1 MPEVGRDGTEHGET
15 TMPTV
20 LLTGA
25 SRGIGRELLNQYK
38 QDGWTVI
45 AACRDPGGVGDIG
58 ADQVL
63 PLDVTSEESILA
75 LKDAVGGK
83 PIDVLWNNA
92 GVYLDKGMSLAETGF
107 AVWSESFAVNT
118 IAPLRIANAF
128 AANVAASDKKTMAF
142 TSSRMGSIGDLGG
155 AANAYAY
162 RSSKTALNMAAAL
175 LANDLRDSGVK
186 TAVLHPGWVRTD
198 MGGPSA
204 DIDTVTSASGMKRVV
219 DNLTDAQSGGFFNY
233 DGKTWPW

>member
-1 MPEVGRDGTEHGET
+1 
-15 TMPTV
+15 MPTV

-25 SRGIGRELLNQYK
+25 SRGIGLELVNQYK

-45 AACRDPGGVGDIG
+45 AACRDPGVMADSG
-58 ADQVL
+58 ADRVL
-63 PLDVTSEESILA
+63 PLDVTAEASIRA
-75 LKDAVGGK
+75 LKDAVGET
-83 PIDVLWNNA
+83 PLDVLWNNA
-92 GVYLDKGMSLAETGF
+92 GVYLDKGMTLAETGF
-107 AVWSESFAVNT
+107 DVWSESFAVNT
-118 IAPLRIANAF
+118 IAPLRIANAL
-128 AANVAASDKKTMAF
+128 ADNVAASEKKTMAF

-175 LANDLRDSGVK
+175 LANDLRESGVK
-186 TAVLHPGWVRTD
+186 TVVLHPGWVRTD

-219 DNLTDAQSGGFFNY
+219 DSLTDEQSGGFFNY
-233 DGKTWPW
+233 DGKSWPW

>member
-1 MPEVGRDGTEHGET
+1 
-15 TMPTV
+15 MPTL

-38 QDGWTVI
+38 QDGWSVI
-45 AACRDPGGVGDIG
+45 AACRDPGAVGDIG

-63 PLDVTSEESILA
+63 PLEVTSEVSIKA
-75 LKDAVGGK
+75 LKKTLGDTPV
-83 PIDVLWNNA
+83 DVLWNNA
-92 GVYLDKGMSLAETGF
+92 GVYLDKGMNLSET
-107 AVWSESFAVNT
+107 AADLWSESFAVNT
-118 IAPLRIANAF
+118 IAPLRIAHAF
-128 AANVAASDKKTMAF
+128 AANVAGSGKKTMAF

-155 AANAYAY
+155 ASSAYAY
-162 RSSKTALNMAAAL
+162 RSSKTALNMAAAI
-175 LANDLRDSGVK
+175 LANDLRDRGVK
-186 TAVLHPGWVRTD
+186 TVVLHPGWVRTD

-204 DIDTVTSASGMKRVV
+204 DIDTATSAGGMKKVV

>member
-1 MPEVGRDGTEHGET
+1 MQ
-15 TMPTV
+15 TV

-45 AACRDPGGVGDIG
+45 AGCRDPDAVGDIG
-58 ADQVL
+58 ADRVL
-63 PLDVTSEESILA
+63 PLNVTSEQSILA
-75 LKDAVGGK
+75 LKDTLGDT

-107 AVWSESFAVNT
+107 DVWTESFAVNT

-128 AANVAASDKKTMAF
+128 ATNVSSSDKKTMAF
-142 TSSRMGSIGDLGG
+142 TSSRMGSIGDLGS
-155 AANAYAY
+155 AASAYAY

-186 TAVLHPGWVRTD
+186 TVVLHPGWVRTD

>member
-1 MPEVGRDGTEHGET
+1 
-15 TMPTV
+15 MPTV

-45 AACRDPGGVGDIG
+45 AGCRDPDAVGDIG
-58 ADQVL
+58 ADRVL
-63 PLDVTSEESILA
+63 PLNVTSEKSILA
-75 LKDAVGGK
+75 LKDTLGDT

-107 AVWSESFAVNT
+107 DVWTESFAVNT

-128 AANVAASDKKTMAF
+128 ATNVSSSDKKTMAF
-142 TSSRMGSIGDLGG
+142 TSSRMGSIGDLGS
-155 AANAYAY
+155 AASAYAY

-186 TAVLHPGWVRTD
+186 TVVLHPGWVRTD

>member
-1 MPEVGRDGTEHGET
+1 
-15 TMPTV
+15 MPTL

-38 QDGWTVI
+38 QDGWTVV
-45 AACRDPGGVGDIG
+45 AACRDPGAVGDIG

-63 PLDVTSEESILA
+63 PLDVTSEDSIQA
-75 LKDAVGGK
+75 LKGAVGDM
-83 PIDVLWNNA
+83 PVDVLWNNA
-92 GVYLDKGMSLAETGF
+92 GVYLDKGMDLAGTGF
-107 AVWSESFAVNT
+107 DIWSESFAVNT

-128 AANVAASDKKTMAF
+128 AANVAASTKKTMAF

-155 AANAYAY
+155 SANAYAY
-162 RSSKTALNMAAAL
+162 RTSKTALNMASAL
-175 LANDLRDSGVK
+175 LANDLRDQGVK
-186 TAVLHPGWVRTD
+186 TVVLHPGWVRTD

-219 DNLTDAQSGGFFNY
+219 DSLTDEQSGGFFNY

>member
-1 MPEVGRDGTEHGET
+1 
-15 TMPTV
+15 MPTL

-45 AACRDPGGVGDIG
+45 AAVRDPGAVGEIG

-63 PLDVTSEESILA
+63 PLDVSSEESIVE
-75 LKDAVGGK
+75 LKSMVGDT

-92 GVYLDKGMSLAETGF
+92 GVYLDKGRNLAETSF
-107 AVWSESFAVNT
+107 DIWSESFIVNT
-118 IAPLRIANAF
+118 IAPMRVANAF
-128 AANVAASDKKTMAF
+128 AANVSASEKKTMAF

-162 RSSKTALNMAAAL
+162 RSSKTALNMASAL
-175 LANDLRDSGVK
+175 LANDLREAGVK
-186 TAVLHPGWVRTD
+186 TVVLHPGWVRTD

-204 DIDTVTSASGMKRVV
+204 DIDTVTSASGMKKVV
-219 DNLTDAQSGGFFNY
+219 DGLTTEQSGGFLNY
-233 DGKTWPW
+233 DGGEWPW

>member
-1 MPEVGRDGTEHGET
+1 
-15 TMPTV
+15 MPTV

-38 QDGWTVI
+38 SDGWTVI
-45 AACRDPGGVGDIG
+45 AACRDPGAVGDIG
-58 ADQVL
+58 ADRVL
-63 PLDVTSEESILA
+63 PLDVTSEDSILA
-75 LKDAVGGK
+75 LKNALGDTAL
-83 PIDVLWNNA
+83 DVLWNNA
-92 GVYLDKGMSLAETGF
+92 GVYLDKGMTLGETGF
-107 AVWSESFAVNT
+107 DLWAESFAVNT
-118 IAPLRIANAF
+118 FAPLRMAHAF

-175 LANDLRDSGVK
+175 LANDLSADGVK
-186 TAVLHPGWVRTD
+186 TVMLHPGWVRTD

-204 DIDTVTSASGMKRVV
+204 DIDTVTSASGMKSVV
-219 DNLTDAQSGGFFNY
+219 DGLSDEQSGGFFNY
-233 DGKTWPW
+233 DGKAFPW

>member
-1 MPEVGRDGTEHGET
+1 
-15 TMPTV
+15 MPTL

-38 QDGWTVI
+38 QDGWIVV
-45 AACRDPGGVGDIG
+45 AACRDPGAVGDIG

-63 PLDVTSEESILA
+63 PLDVTSEDSIKA
-75 LKDAVGGK
+75 LKKALGDTPV
-83 PIDVLWNNA
+83 DVLWNNA

-107 AVWSESFAVNT
+107 DIWSETFTVNT
-118 IAPLRIANAF
+118 IAPLRIAHAF
-128 AANVAASDKKTMAF
+128 AANVAASGKKTMAF
-142 TSSRMGSIGDLGG
+142 TSSRMASIGDLGT

-175 LANDLRDSGVK
+175 LANQLRGDGVK
-186 TAVLHPGWVRTD
+186 TVVLHPGWVRTD

-204 DIDTVTSASGMKRVV
+204 DIDTATSAGGMKKVV
-219 DNLTDAQSGGFFNY
+219 DGLTDAQSGGFFNY
-233 DGKTWPW
+233 DGKSWPW